1 MAADRTVDADHARR
15 RKPMAAGGSRLL
27 EAVTLV
33 VKYVLMVLL
42 GIVMAAPFLWML
54 STSLKPADQI
64 AHIPPEWIPSNFV
77 WKNYAD
83 AWTAVPFALFM
94 LNSTKISVL
103 AVIGSLFVCSLAG
116 YSFAKVKFPGSG
128 FLFGFLLATL
138 MIPGTVRLIPLY
150 IVFRRIGW
158 IDTHYTL
165 IVPPIVA
172 STFGVFLMRQFFITL
187 PSELEDS
194 AWVDGCDLWQSYS
207 KIMLPLARPALGVL
221 AIFMFMGSWNQLLGP
236 LIFINTLE
244 KMTAPLG
251 LAVFQG
257 EFGTLWGPL
266 MAGSTIIMVPIM
278 VVYMLFERTFTEG
291 IALSGLKE

>member
-1 MAADRTVDADHARR
+1 MI
-15 RKPMAAGGSRLL
+15 AGGSRIV
-27 EAVTLV
+27 AIAALV
-33 VKYVLMVLL
+33 LKYALMILV
-42 GIVMAAPFLWML
+42 GIVMATPFLWMI
-54 STSLKPADQI
+54 STSLKPPDQI
-64 AHIPPEWIPSNFV
+64 AHIPPEWIPSKFV

-103 AVIGSLFVCSLAG
+103 AVLGALFVCSLAG

-138 MIPGTVRLIPLY
+138 MIPSTVRLIPLY

-165 IVPPIVA
+165 IIPPIVA

-194 AWVDGCDLWQSYS
+194 AWVDGCGLWQSYT

-266 MAGSTIIMVPIM
+266 MAGSTIVMLPIM
-278 VVYMLFERTFTEG
+278 IVYLLFERTFTEG

>member
-1 MAADRTVDADHARR
+1 MAADLVDADRARR
-15 RKPMAAGGSRLL
+15 RSLSAGSSHAAALVALL
-27 EAVTLV
+27 L
-33 VKYVLMVLL
+33 KYALMILL
-42 GIVMAAPFLWML
+42 GIVMVTPFLWMI
-54 STSLKPADQI
+54 STSLKPPDQI
-64 AHIPPEWIPSNFV
+64 ARIPPEWIPSRLV
-77 WKNYAD
+77 WKNYLD

-94 LNSTKISVL
+94 LNSAKVSVL
-103 AVIGSLFVCSLAG
+103 AVLGSLFVSSLAG

-128 FLFGFLLATL
+128 VLFGFLLATL
-138 MIPGTVRLIPLY
+138 MIPSAVRLIPLY
-150 IVFRRIGW
+150 IVFRHIKW
-158 IDTHYTL
+158 IDTHLTL

-187 PSELEDS
+187 PNELEDS
-194 AWVDGCDLWQSYS
+194 AWVDGCGLWQSYRS
-207 KIMLPLARPALGVL
+207 IMLPLARPALGVL

-266 MAGSTIIMVPIM
+266 MAGSTIIMAPIM

-291 IALSGLKE
+291 IALQGLKE